1 MDIFRSVYE
10 RFYNPNRPDSLYSIM
25 KADYESSPV
34 ALTYDLLEVIS
45 GAIFRTNS
53 AKFVQ
58 YKHDKDTQDMVA
70 TEITQ
75 SNAVGKRL
83 KIEGN
88 IEAFT
93 KIRPDR
99 KSLIDRYNLQLVN
112 SSNGQT
118 SFDIPMGKDTY
129 RFSYDPTAN
138 VGAKLK
144 VWKLVNGE
152 PQIIALAN
160 IMREPS
166 FKDLKDY
173 YEKNAPITPELRS
186 SEQQIY
192 VKLVEYL
199 DDMLDMGFLQGNLD
213 LLEQFRGLFGV
224 SNTRYLTESLMNLA
238 SSAALA
244 NYVYNEYE
252 NLSEDD
258 KPENIGEFMKTLDIY
273 TDLKED

>member
-1 MDIFRSVYE
+1 
-10 RFYNPNRPDSLYSIM
+10 
-25 KADYESSPV
+25 
-34 ALTYDLLEVIS
+34 
-45 GAIFRTNS
+45 
-53 AKFVQ
+53 
-58 YKHDKDTQDMVA
+58 MVA

-118 SFDIPMGKDTY
+118 SFDIPMGRDTY